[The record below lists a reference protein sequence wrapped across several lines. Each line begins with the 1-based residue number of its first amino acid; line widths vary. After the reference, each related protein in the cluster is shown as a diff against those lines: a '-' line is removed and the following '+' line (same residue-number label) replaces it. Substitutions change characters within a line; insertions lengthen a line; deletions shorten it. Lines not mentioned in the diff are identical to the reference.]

1 MMARV
6 PGFWSSS
13 VSIITGPFR
22 VALEHGSLVRELT
35 KREILGRYRGAN
47 FGLLW
52 ALIAP
57 FLMLAV
63 YSLAFGGVLGSRW
76 PTVDGKQGNFTLILF
91 IGLILHAFL
100 AECLTQAP
108 RLVSGNTSYVKKV
121 VFPLEVLPWPMVLSA
136 LFHLFMNLVAY
147 LVLAVFIGQSVGW
160 TLVLF
165 PLVVLPLVWLALGLG
180 WGLAALGVYFRDINQ
195 IIGVLSTALL
205 FTSTAIVPI
214 SVIPEGM
221 RWIYRMNPLSF
232 IIDQARDV
240 VIWGRIPDWQ
250 GLAVYSILALLVFYM
265 GYSLFRATRRGFAD
279 VL

>member
-1 MMARV
+1 M
-6 PGFWSSS
+6 
-13 VSIITGPFR
+13 SIIAGPFR

-136 LFHLFMNLVAY
+136 LFHLFMNLAAY

>member
-1 MMARV
+1 M
-6 PGFWSSS
+6 
-13 VSIITGPFR
+13 SIITGPFR

-240 VIWGRIPDWQ
+240 VIWGRTPDWQ

>member
-1 MMARV
+1 M
-6 PGFWSSS
+6 G
-13 VSIITGPFR
+13 GPFR
-22 VALEHGSLVRELT
+22 VAVEHGSLVRELT

-63 YSLAFGGVLGSRW
+63 YSLAFGGILGSRW
-76 PTVDGKQGNFTLILF
+76 PTVGGKQGNFTLILF

-100 AECLTQAP
+100 SECLTQAP
-108 RLVSGNTSYVKKV
+108 RLVSGNPSYVKKV

-136 LFHLFMNLVAY
+136 LFHLFMNLIAY
-147 LVLAVFIGQSVGW
+147 AVLALLVGQGIGW
-160 TLVLF
+160 TLALF
-165 PLVVLPLVWLALGLG
+165 PLVVLPLVLLALGLG

-195 IIGVLSTALL
+195 IIGVLSAALL

-214 SVIPEGM
+214 SVIPEKM
-221 RWIYRMNPLSF
+221 RWIYQINPLSF
-232 IIDQARDV
+232 IIDQARN
-240 VIWGRIPDWQ
+240 VIIWERLPDWQ
-250 GLAVYSILALLVFYM
+250 GLAI
-265 GYSLFRATRRGFAD
+265 YSLLAMLVLYVGYGMFRATRRGFAD